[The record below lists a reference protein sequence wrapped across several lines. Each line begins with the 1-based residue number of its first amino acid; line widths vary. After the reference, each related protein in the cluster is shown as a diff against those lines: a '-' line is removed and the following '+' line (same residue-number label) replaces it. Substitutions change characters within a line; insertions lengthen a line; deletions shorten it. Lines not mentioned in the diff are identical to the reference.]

1 MLVSSPDADWSLFE
15 DPDEPTCGQRS
26 ASYGTL
32 AESPEVD
39 RKLLD
44 KFIFEFTDEP
54 LEIKEHAEAGL
65 LH

>member
-32 AESPEVD
+32 AESPGV
-39 RKLLD
+39 LPHLV
-44 KFIFEFTDEP
+44 
-54 LEIKEHAEAGL
+54 KELPILKRSFQAGAGI
-65 LH
+65 